1 MIDEFVECK
10 FAEKAESDD
19 LGIIEILGNTF
30 NGVAAG
36 KAYSPDLMSYSED
49 VMKNKFRQMIYGQD
63 IASNLSKEE
72 LKEYSEKFIGLI
84 IASTF
89 GDKVILTEEEFKF
102 FKKYAGMT
110 PKQFIEST
118 NRRIDKLNV
127 SVDLKL

>member
-1 MIDEFVECK
+1 
-10 FAEKAESDD
+10 
-19 LGIIEILGNTF
+19 
-30 NGVAAG
+30 
-36 KAYSPDLMSYSED
+36 
-49 VMKNKFRQMIYGQD
+49 MIYGQD

-127 SVDLKL
+127 SCDLKL

>member
-1 MIDEFVECK
+1 MIDGFVECK
-10 FAEKAESDD
+10 FAKKAESDD
-19 LGIIEILGNTF
+19 LSIFEILENAF
-30 NGVAAG
+30 KRVAVG
-36 KAYSPDLMSYSED
+36 KVNSPDLRSYSKD
-49 VMKNKFRQMIYGQD
+49 VMENTFRQMIYGRD

-84 IASTF
+84 TASTF

-110 PKQFIEST
+110 PKKFIEST

>member
-1 MIDEFVECK
+1 MKDGFVECK
-10 FAEKAESDD
+10 FAENAEPDD
-19 LGIIEILGNTF
+19 LSIIEILENTF
-30 NGVAAG
+30 KRVSAG
-36 KAYSPDLMSYSED
+36 KVYSPDLMSYSED
-49 VMKNKFRQMIYGQD
+49 VMKNTFRQMIYGRD
-63 IASNLSKEE
+63 IASNLSEEE

-89 GDKVILTEEEFKF
+89 GDKVIFTEEEFKF